1 MSGIQV
7 ESSRLMRRATI
18 VFLLCAFFGI
28 CTEAAQRHRAHHVS
42 LSSSRFSATAY
53 CRKGRT
59 ESGLRSAP
67 GILAADP
74 RVLPIGSVVRIN
86 GPAAG
91 VYTVMDTGSRVK
103 GHRIDIFI
111 ANCTTAKRFGRRSLS
126 VRLLQAR

>member
-1 MSGIQV
+1 MFASTLRYVVDQRSCDEPSLPG
-7 ESSRLMRRATI
+7 SRLA
-18 VFLLCAFFGI
+18 
-28 CTEAAQRHRAHHVS
+28 
-42 LSSSRFSATAY
+42 FSATAY

-59 ESGLRSAP
+59 ESGLRSAT

-111 ANCTTAKRFGRRSLS
+111 ANCTAAKRFGRRSVS